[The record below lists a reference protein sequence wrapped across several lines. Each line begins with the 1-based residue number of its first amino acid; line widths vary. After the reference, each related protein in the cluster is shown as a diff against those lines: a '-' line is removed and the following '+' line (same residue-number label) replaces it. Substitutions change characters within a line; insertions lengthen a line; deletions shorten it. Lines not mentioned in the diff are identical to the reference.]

1 MPKEIV
7 LSPEVLL
14 KLEKIKEADIVI
26 GIPSYNNARTIG
38 QVIRTVD
45 EGLSKFFPSS
55 QALIVNSDAGSK
67 DETTV
72 IANAGVAADHP
83 RLLALAH
90 SLHPVHKIVMPYH
103 GMPGKGSAFRTIFQI
118 AESLGARACA
128 VVDASLTS
136 ITPQWIEQLVKPVLS
151 EGFDY
156 VSPFYFRHKYDG
168 TITNSIV
175 YPLMRAL
182 YGKRIRQP
190 IGSDCGFS
198 GKLVSFYLAEEVWH
212 TNVARY
218 GIEIWMATAAVASGF
233 KNCQAYL
240 GAKVHDG
247 ADPAQDLS
255 VMLTQVVGTVFH
267 LMKTH
272 QSAWLPVNGSEAVP
286 IFGSSLEVVLPPVNV
301 RMERLLSAYRQGVRD
316 LSDIWRNFLSPTVL
330 SGLQRLSKAN
340 VPEFRFQDALWAK
353 VVYEFA
359 AAHYAK
365 RMDREHLLKSMTPL
379 YLGRTASFV
388 LETQQ
393 STAADVENRIEL
405 LCLEYENLKPYL
417 LDKWRE

>member
-1 MPKEIV
+1 MPKEII

-45 EGLSKFFPSS
+45 EGLAKYFPSS
-55 QALIVNSDAGSK
+55 RALIVNSDGGSK
-67 DETTV
+67 DETTAV
-72 IANAGVAADHP
+72 ASAGVAADP

-90 SLHPVHKIVMPYH
+90 SLHPVYKIITPYH

-118 AESLGARACA
+118 AEALGAKACA

-136 ITPQWIEQLVKPVLS
+136 ITPEWTEQLVKPVLS

-198 GKLVSFYLAEEVWH
+198 GKLVSFYLSEDVWH
-212 TNVARY
+212 TSVARY
-218 GIEIWMATAAVASGF
+218 GIEIWMATAAVATGF
-233 KNCQAYL
+233 KICQAFL

-247 ADPAQDLS
+247 AAQPQDLS

-267 LMKTH
+267 LMETH
-272 QSAWLPVNGSEAVP
+272 QSAWLPVNGSESVP
-286 IFGSSLEVVLPPVNV
+286 IFGLPLEVGLEPVNV
-301 RMERLLSAYRQGVRD
+301 RLERLLSAYRQGVRD

-330 SGLQRLSKAN
+330 EGLQRLSKAN
-340 VPEFRFQDALWAK
+340 LPEFRLQDALWAK

-359 AAHYAK
+359 AAHYTK

-417 LDKWRE
+417 TEKWRR